1 MPKSKAPSTSL
12 TASSS
17 RASRNGGVQ
26 LTPSDSTAS
35 STCAGGAVVYTPS
48 MTSDASRA
56 LRTTST
62 SLNAVFAKLDVEDRR
77 NSLRNLPKQLLSEAL
92 GCTQK
97 ELQYLIISSSS
108 DELWAAF
115 CQLNVEN
122 RKKTLES
129 VRKLALRKAF
139 EEAGGNGDI
148 PISTSSAALSIAP
161 PSEATTNTL
170 TSFFKKL
177 SVEDQERALA
187 AIQLKEKPENGSQQ
201 AANGWNLNELRG
213 EDKNETLIE
222 KPNLAEW
229 QELCRA
235 CGVEP
240 EEIPISITK
249 CKEVCSRIPTVIYH
263 FLISPQILK
272 TKNVALSDL
281 SEAIQQGTVAQTFP
295 SLGQLRKHVTA
306 HNKVANKA
314 ATKQNKFLKKM
325 LRELFRHR
333 SARPAGSE

>member
-1 MPKSKAPSTSL
+1 MPKSKAPSTSG

-35 STCAGGAVVYTPS
+35 SICAGGAVIYTPS
-48 MTSDASRA
+48 TTSDASRA
-56 LRTTST
+56 LPTIST
-62 SLNAVFAKLDVEDRR
+62 SLNAVFAKLDVENQR
-77 NSLRNLPKQLLSEAL
+77 NSLRSLPKILLSEAL

-97 ELQYLIISSSS
+97 EVASLIIASSS

-129 VRKLALRKAF
+129 VKKLALSKAF
-139 EEAGGNGDI
+139 EEAVGKGGLT
-148 PISTSSAALSIAP
+148 ISTTSEPLSLP
-161 PSEATTNTL
+161 PSSEANTHTL

-177 SVEDQERALA
+177 SVADQERALA
-187 AIQLKEKPENGSQQ
+187 AIQLKDNPKNGSKKG
-201 AANGWNLNELRG
+201 ANDWNYSEHNG
-213 EDKNETLIE
+213 EDKNGTAIE

-235 CGVEP
+235 CGIEA
-240 EEIPISITK
+240 EEMPTSITK
-249 CKEVCSRIPTVIYH
+249 CKEVCSTSSTTAYY
-263 FLISPQILK
+263 FLNFLQILK

-281 SEAIQQGTVAQTFP
+281 SVAIQRGTVAQTFP
-295 SLGQLRKHVTA
+295 SLSQLRKHVVT

-314 ATKQNKFLKKM
+314 ATKENKFLKKM
-325 LRELFRHR
+325 LRELFRPR
-333 SARPAGSE
+333 SARPAGKD

>member
-1 MPKSKAPSTSL
+1 
-12 TASSS
+12 
-17 RASRNGGVQ
+17 
-26 LTPSDSTAS
+26 
-35 STCAGGAVVYTPS
+35 

-62 SLNAVFAKLDVEDRR
+62 GLNAVFARLDVEDQRK
-77 NSLRNLPKQLLSEAL
+77 SLRNLPKTLLSEAL

-97 ELQYLIISSSS
+97 EVASLIISSSS

-129 VRKLALRKAF
+129 VRKLALGKAF
-139 EEAGGNGDI
+139 EEAGGKGDI
-148 PISTSSAALSIAP
+148 PISTSSAAPSIAP
-161 PSEATTNTL
+161 LSEATTNTL

-187 AIQLKEKPENGSQQ
+187 AVQLKEEPKKGSQQ
-201 AANGWNLNELRG
+201 AANGWNQNELRE

-240 EEIPISITK
+240 EEIPISITR
-249 CKEVCSRIPTVIYH
+249 CKEVCSRIPTV
-263 FLISPQILK
+263 
-272 TKNVALSDL
+272 V
-281 SEAIQQGTVAQTFP
+281 
-295 SLGQLRKHVTA
+295 
-306 HNKVANKA
+306 
-314 ATKQNKFLKKM
+314 
-325 LRELFRHR
+325 
-333 SARPAGSE
+333 